1 MLAVI
6 ESLIARSPHREMSV
20 EVWPN
25 GQAIVAYRGPREQSE
40 KLNRDDKDS
49 AAWACQQSLTLATDP
64 ETQRKPRGHGGIT
77 RYGTRMVESAAA
89 LFEDIFRRTDLT
101 FGTATLPRLTRHEMT
116 LVARDWPEIT
126 RRFFEELKRE
136 ARRNGLA
143 DWELVY
149 VTEIQIQ
156 RWLRSREVALHLHWL
171 CPGRNGRRSTW
182 ALTPKRVTAIWE
194 RVLSRAI
201 GRSVACPV
209 AIRLEVP
216 RGSLQ
221 NELGKYLSKGCKV
234 IGEIIAAGLGDLLPP
249 SWWGGASS
257 TKRSVHK
264 NKCRVGT
271 KAAWALLDRI
281 DQLRKDRI
289 ATAYHCFIDDISQ
302 PSAVDD
308 RARWWVATSLF
319 FKLGWRE
326 LKDFFRNLEREMI
339 LA

>member
-20 EVWPN
+20 EVWPS
-25 GQAIVAYRGPREQSE
+25 GKASVAYRGQREPSA

-49 AAWACQQSLTLATDP
+49 ATWACQQSLTLASGP
-64 ETQRKPRGHGGIT
+64 EKQRKPRGHGGIT
-77 RYGTRMVESAAA
+77 RYGGEMVKSAAA
-89 LFEDIFRRTDLT
+89 LFERFFRRTDLT

-116 LVARDWPEIT
+116 MVARDWPEIT

-136 ARRNGLA
+136 ARRNGLR

-156 RWLRSREVALHLHWL
+156 RWERSREVALHLHFL
-171 CPGRNGRRSTW
+171 SPGRNGRHSPW
-182 ALTPKRVTAIWE
+182 VLTPKRVTAIWE

-201 GRSVACPV
+201 GRSVACPA
-209 AIRLEVP
+209 AIRLEGP

-234 IGEIIAAGLGDLLPP
+234 IREVIAAGLGDLLPP

-257 TKRSVHK
+257 TKRSVHA
-264 NKCRVGT
+264 NKYRVGS
-271 KAAWALLDRI
+271 KAAWALLD
-281 DQLRKDRI
+281 QAEKLRDSKI
-289 ATAYHCFIDDISQ
+289 ATFRHCFIDDPSQ

-308 RARWWVATSLF
+308 RARWWVGASF
-319 FKLGWRE
+319 YFKLGWRE
-326 LKDFFRNLEREMI
+326 LIEFFRDLERQAI